1 MHELSV
7 AQNIIETIELNVP
20 KDELKNV
27 RQVLLKVGEFS
38 GVVIDSLKF
47 SYEVITSGTEIQNS
61 ELKIELIP
69 FLIKCNSC
77 GSITTNIYALR
88 ECADCLLMDTEVLS
102 GEELIISEIV
112 LEDKS

>member
-7 AQNIIETIELNVP
+7 AKNIIETIELNVP
-20 KDELKNV
+20 KDELRNV

-38 GVVIDSLKF
+38 GVVTNSLKF

-61 ELKIELIP
+61 ELKIDIIP

-77 GSITTNIYALR
+77 GSVTTNIYGLR
-88 ECADCLLMDTEVLS
+88 ECAECLLMDTVVLS
-102 GEELIISEIV
+102 GEELIVSEIV
-112 LEDKS
+112 LEDNS